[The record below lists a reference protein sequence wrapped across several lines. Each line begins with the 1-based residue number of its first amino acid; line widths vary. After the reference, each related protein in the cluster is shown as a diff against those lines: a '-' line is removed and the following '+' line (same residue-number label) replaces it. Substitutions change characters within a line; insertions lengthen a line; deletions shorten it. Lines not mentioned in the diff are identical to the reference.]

1 MKKGQNTIMNYTHGS
16 LENEILKTI
25 WALEE
30 MSDAD
35 VSVSDVQNVINEN
48 SSVARAYTT
57 VKTVMDRLVEKNM
70 LVRYKQGKKFFY
82 KTVSSRD
89 EMAQEAIKKL
99 AKQYFNNDMEMFA
112 KTVSSMSL
120 MQKECKTAIFV

>member
-1 MKKGQNTIMNYTHGS
+1 MKKGITMNYTHGS

-25 WALEE
+25 WMLEE
-30 MSDAD
+30 IESSD
-35 VSVSDVQNVINEN
+35 VSVTEVQEIINRN
-48 SSVARAYTT
+48 SSVSRAYTT

-82 KTVSSRD
+82 KSVSSRD

-99 AKQYFNNDMEMFA
+99 ARQYFNNDMESLA
-112 KTVSSMSL
+112 RAITSMNSL
-120 MQKECKTAIFV
+120 QKECKTAVLI

>member
-1 MKKGQNTIMNYTHGS
+1 MNYTHGS

-25 WALEE
+25 WMLEE
-30 MSDAD
+30 IEECD
-35 VSVSDVQNVINEN
+35 VSVNEVQEIINRDAE
-48 SSVARAYTT
+48 SSRAYTT

-89 EMAQEAIKKL
+89 EMAQQAIKKL
-99 AKQYFNNDMEMFA
+99 ASQYFNNDMDSLA
-112 KTVSSMSL
+112 NTVRSMS
-120 MQKECKTAIFV
+120 KCTALV

>member
-1 MKKGQNTIMNYTHGS
+1 MKKGITMNYTHGS

-25 WALEE
+25 WMLEE
-30 MSDAD
+30 IESSD
-35 VSVSDVQNVINEN
+35 VSVTEVQEIINRN
-48 SSVARAYTT
+48 SSVSRAYTT

-82 KTVSSRD
+82 KSVSSRD

-99 AKQYFNNDMEMFA
+99 ARQYFNNDMESLA
-112 KTVSSMSL
+112 RAITSMNSL
-120 MQKECKTAIFV
+120 QKGCKTAVLI

>member
-1 MKKGQNTIMNYTHGS
+1 MKKGITMNYTHGS

-25 WALEE
+25 WMLEE
-30 MSDAD
+30 IESSN
-35 VSVSDVQNVINEN
+35 VSVTEVQEIINRN
-48 SSVARAYTT
+48 SSVSRAYTT

-82 KTVSSRD
+82 QSVSSRD

-99 AKQYFNNDMEMFA
+99 ASQYFNNDMD
-112 KTVSSMSL
+112 SL
-120 MQKECKTAIFV
+120 ARAINNMTSLQKECKTAVLI

>member
-1 MKKGQNTIMNYTHGS
+1 MKKGITMNYTHGS

-25 WALEE
+25 WMLEE
-30 MSDAD
+30 IESSD
-35 VSVSDVQNVINEN
+35 VSVTEVQEIINRN
-48 SSVARAYTT
+48 SSVSRAYTT

-99 AKQYFNNDMEMFA
+99 ASQYFNNDMDSLA
-112 KTVSSMSL
+112 KTISSMSAL
-120 MQKECKTAIFV
+120 QKECKTAVLI

>member
-1 MKKGQNTIMNYTHGS
+1 MKKGITMNYTHGS

-25 WALEE
+25 WMLEE
-30 MSDAD
+30 IESSD
-35 VSVSDVQNVINEN
+35 VSVTEVQEIINRN
-48 SSVARAYTT
+48 SSVSRAYTT

-89 EMAQEAIKKL
+89 EMAQQAIKKL
-99 AKQYFNNDMEMFA
+99 ANQYFNNDMSSLA
-112 KTVSSMSL
+112 DAVRSMSAV
-120 MQKECKTAIFV
+120 QKECKTPELV

>member
-1 MKKGQNTIMNYTHGS
+1 MNYTHGS

-25 WALEE
+25 WMLDE
-30 MSDAD
+30 MDESD
-35 VSVSDVQNVINEN
+35 VSVNEVQEIINRN
-48 SSVARAYTT
+48 SVSARAYTT

-99 AKQYFNNDMEMFA
+99 AGQYFNNDMD
-112 KTVSSMSL
+112 SL
-120 MQKECKTAIFV
+120 ADMVRNMGMIQSECKIKELV